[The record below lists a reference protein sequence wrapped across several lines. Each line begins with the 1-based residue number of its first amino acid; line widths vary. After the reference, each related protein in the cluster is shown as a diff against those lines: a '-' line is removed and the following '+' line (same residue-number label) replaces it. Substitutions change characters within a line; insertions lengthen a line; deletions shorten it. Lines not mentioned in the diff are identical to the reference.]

1 MNIQE
6 VHEFKKIVAV
16 LRSGDN
22 QMENELIKQRID
34 EVIHPLKSNP
44 LFNVLFALNETEN
57 TKRALEYLLDYD
69 VETQEQGEDALFKLV
84 ESRVIAERAY
94 EIYNY
99 KQDYWGIA

>member
-22 QMENELIKQRID
+22 KMENELIKQRID

-44 LFNVLFALNETEN
+44 LFNVLFTLNETEN

-94 EIYNY
+94 EIFHY